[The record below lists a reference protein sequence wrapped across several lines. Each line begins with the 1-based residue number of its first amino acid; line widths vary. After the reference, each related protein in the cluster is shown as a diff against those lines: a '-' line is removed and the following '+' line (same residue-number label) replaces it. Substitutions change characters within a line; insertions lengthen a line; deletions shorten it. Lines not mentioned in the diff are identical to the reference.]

1 MNNTSKALEKV
12 YNGKN
17 ILTILPYPSYNKGAQ
32 WWTNK
37 RLEKLYGI
45 AASFFFKEKKSP
57 SLIIVSKYK
66 PIIEKDSYFLY
77 ISKYLIKDKNTV
89 LISKSGKHYLY
100 RSNNMINSNDL
111 KLFGILLNIMK
122 INQKIKK
129 VAFIGMGLIN
139 SSLARDLKIKKFYLS
154 SSAYSRRLSTINKIK
169 KLKLV
174 DFASSNIEKTIKEA
188 DIIIVGIPV
197 AAYQE
202 VFKKIC
208 NNIKPG
214 AIITDVGSVKKEVIN
229 SVKKYIPK
237 NIDFVPGHPIAGTEN
252 SGPESGFAGLFKNG
266 WCILTP
272 NKNTSKNSVKIIKY
286 MWQLVGMKVDIM
298 DSNYHDEVLAIT
310 SHIPHIIAYSIV
322 GTIANLQTT
331 IKKEVI
337 KYAASGF
344 RDFTRIAASDPIMW
358 RDIILYN
365 RQSILKMLNL
375 FKKDLSKLEHAIENN
390 DDKFLLNLFTKT
402 RKIRKDII
410 K

>member
-1 MNNTSKALEKV
+1 
-12 YNGKN
+12 
-17 ILTILPYPSYNKGAQ
+17 
-32 WWTNK
+32 
-37 RLEKLYGI
+37 
-45 AASFFFKEKKSP
+45 
-57 SLIIVSKYK
+57 
-66 PIIEKDSYFLY
+66 
-77 ISKYLIKDKNTV
+77 
-89 LISKSGKHYLY
+89 
-100 RSNNMINSNDL
+100 
-111 KLFGILLNIMK
+111 MK

-174 DFASSNIEKTIKEA
+174 DFASSNIDKTIKEA

-229 SVKKYIPK
+229 SVKKYLPK

-375 FKKDLSKLEHAIENN
+375 FKKDLSKLENAIENN

>member
-1 MNNTSKALEKV
+1 
-12 YNGKN
+12 
-17 ILTILPYPSYNKGAQ
+17 
-32 WWTNK
+32 
-37 RLEKLYGI
+37 
-45 AASFFFKEKKSP
+45 
-57 SLIIVSKYK
+57 
-66 PIIEKDSYFLY
+66 
-77 ISKYLIKDKNTV
+77 
-89 LISKSGKHYLY
+89 
-100 RSNNMINSNDL
+100 
-111 KLFGILLNIMK
+111 MK

-375 FKKDLSKLEHAIENN
+375 FKKDLSKLEYAIQNN

>member
-1 MNNTSKALEKV
+1 
-12 YNGKN
+12 
-17 ILTILPYPSYNKGAQ
+17 
-32 WWTNK
+32 
-37 RLEKLYGI
+37 
-45 AASFFFKEKKSP
+45 
-57 SLIIVSKYK
+57 
-66 PIIEKDSYFLY
+66 
-77 ISKYLIKDKNTV
+77 
-89 LISKSGKHYLY
+89 
-100 RSNNMINSNDL
+100 
-111 KLFGILLNIMK
+111 MK

-202 VFKKIC
+202 VFEKIC

-331 IKKEVI
+331 VKKEVI

>member
-1 MNNTSKALEKV
+1 
-12 YNGKN
+12 
-17 ILTILPYPSYNKGAQ
+17 
-32 WWTNK
+32 
-37 RLEKLYGI
+37 
-45 AASFFFKEKKSP
+45 
-57 SLIIVSKYK
+57 
-66 PIIEKDSYFLY
+66 
-77 ISKYLIKDKNTV
+77 
-89 LISKSGKHYLY
+89 
-100 RSNNMINSNDL
+100 
-111 KLFGILLNIMK
+111 MK
-122 INQKIKK
+122 INKKINK

-154 SSAYSRRLSTINKIK
+154 SSAYSRKISTLKKIK

-174 DFASSNIEKTIKEA
+174 DFASSNVEKIIKEA

-208 NNIKPG
+208 NHIKPG
-214 AIITDVGSVKKEVIN
+214 VIITDVGSVKKEVIN

-237 NIDFVPGHPIAGTEN
+237 NVDFVPGHPIAGTEN

>member
-1 MNNTSKALEKV
+1 
-12 YNGKN
+12 
-17 ILTILPYPSYNKGAQ
+17 
-32 WWTNK
+32 
-37 RLEKLYGI
+37 
-45 AASFFFKEKKSP
+45 
-57 SLIIVSKYK
+57 
-66 PIIEKDSYFLY
+66 
-77 ISKYLIKDKNTV
+77 
-89 LISKSGKHYLY
+89 
-100 RSNNMINSNDL
+100 
-111 KLFGILLNIMK
+111 MK

-237 NIDFVPGHPIAGTEN
+237 KIDFVPGHPIAGTEN

>member
-1 MNNTSKALEKV
+1 MTLNYLE
-12 YNGKN
+12 
-17 ILTILPYPSYNKGAQ
+17 
-32 WWTNK
+32 
-37 RLEKLYGI
+37 
-45 AASFFFKEKKSP
+45 
-57 SLIIVSKYK
+57 
-66 PIIEKDSYFLY
+66 YF
-77 ISKYLIKDKNTV
+77 
-89 LISKSGKHYLY
+89 
-100 RSNNMINSNDL
+100 
-111 KLFGILLNIMK
+111 LNIMK

-272 NKNTSKNSVKIIKY
+272 NKNTSKNSIKIIKY

-375 FKKDLSKLEHAIENN
+375 FKKDLSRLEHAIENN
-390 DDKFLLNLFTKT
+390 DDKILLNLFTKT

-410 K
+410 R

>member
-1 MNNTSKALEKV
+1 MKV
-12 YNGKN
+12 
-17 ILTILPYPSYNKGAQ
+17 
-32 WWTNK
+32 
-37 RLEKLYGI
+37 
-45 AASFFFKEKKSP
+45 KK
-57 SLIIVSKYK
+57 
-66 PIIEKDSYFLY
+66 
-77 ISKYLIKDKNTV
+77 
-89 LISKSGKHYLY
+89 
-100 RSNNMINSNDL
+100 
-111 KLFGILLNIMK
+111 
-122 INQKIKK
+122 KIKK
-129 VAFIGMGLIN
+129 VSFIGMGLIN

-229 SVKKYIPK
+229 SVKKYLPK

-272 NKNTSKNSVKIIKY
+272 NKNTSKSSVKIIKY

-375 FKKDLSKLEHAIENN
+375 FKKDLSKLEYAIENN

>member
-1 MNNTSKALEKV
+1 
-12 YNGKN
+12 
-17 ILTILPYPSYNKGAQ
+17 
-32 WWTNK
+32 
-37 RLEKLYGI
+37 
-45 AASFFFKEKKSP
+45 
-57 SLIIVSKYK
+57 
-66 PIIEKDSYFLY
+66 
-77 ISKYLIKDKNTV
+77 
-89 LISKSGKHYLY
+89 
-100 RSNNMINSNDL
+100 
-111 KLFGILLNIMK
+111 MK

-188 DIIIVGIPV
+188 DIIIIGIPV
-197 AAYQE
+197 AAYQM

-208 NNIKPG
+208 NHIKPG

-229 SVKKYIPK
+229 SVKKYLPK

-272 NKNTSKNSVKIIKY
+272 NKNTSKNSVNIIKY

-298 DSNYHDEVLAIT
+298 DSTYHDEVLAIT

-375 FKKDLSKLEHAIENN
+375 FKKDLSKLEYAIENN

-402 RKIRKDII
+402 RRIRKDII

>member
-1 MNNTSKALEKV
+1 
-12 YNGKN
+12 
-17 ILTILPYPSYNKGAQ
+17 
-32 WWTNK
+32 
-37 RLEKLYGI
+37 
-45 AASFFFKEKKSP
+45 
-57 SLIIVSKYK
+57 
-66 PIIEKDSYFLY
+66 
-77 ISKYLIKDKNTV
+77 
-89 LISKSGKHYLY
+89 
-100 RSNNMINSNDL
+100 
-111 KLFGILLNIMK
+111 MK

-237 NIDFVPGHPIAGTEN
+237 NIDFVPGHPIAGTEK

-298 DSNYHDEVLAIT
+298 DPNYHDEVLAIT

>member
-1 MNNTSKALEKV
+1 M
-12 YNGKN
+12 
-17 ILTILPYPSYNKGAQ
+17 
-32 WWTNK
+32 
-37 RLEKLYGI
+37 
-45 AASFFFKEKKSP
+45 
-57 SLIIVSKYK
+57 
-66 PIIEKDSYFLY
+66 
-77 ISKYLIKDKNTV
+77 
-89 LISKSGKHYLY
+89 
-100 RSNNMINSNDL
+100 
-111 KLFGILLNIMK
+111 
-122 INQKIKK
+122 
-129 VAFIGMGLIN
+129 
-139 SSLARDLKIKKFYLS
+139 
-154 SSAYSRRLSTINKIK
+154 
-169 KLKLV
+169 
-174 DFASSNIEKTIKEA
+174 
-188 DIIIVGIPV
+188 
-197 AAYQE
+197 
-202 VFKKIC
+202 
-208 NNIKPG
+208 
-214 AIITDVGSVKKEVIN
+214 
-229 SVKKYIPK
+229 
-237 NIDFVPGHPIAGTEN
+237 PGHPIAGTEN

-272 NKNTSKNSVKIIKY
+272 NKNTSKSSVKIIKH

>member
-1 MNNTSKALEKV
+1 
-12 YNGKN
+12 
-17 ILTILPYPSYNKGAQ
+17 
-32 WWTNK
+32 
-37 RLEKLYGI
+37 
-45 AASFFFKEKKSP
+45 
-57 SLIIVSKYK
+57 
-66 PIIEKDSYFLY
+66 
-77 ISKYLIKDKNTV
+77 
-89 LISKSGKHYLY
+89 
-100 RSNNMINSNDL
+100 
-111 KLFGILLNIMK
+111 MK
-122 INQKIKK
+122 INKKIKK

-272 NKNTSKNSVKIIKY
+272 NKNTSKNSIKIIKY

>member
-1 MNNTSKALEKV
+1 MKA
-12 YNGKN
+12 
-17 ILTILPYPSYNKGAQ
+17 
-32 WWTNK
+32 
-37 RLEKLYGI
+37 
-45 AASFFFKEKKSP
+45 
-57 SLIIVSKYK
+57 
-66 PIIEKDSYFLY
+66 
-77 ISKYLIKDKNTV
+77 
-89 LISKSGKHYLY
+89 
-100 RSNNMINSNDL
+100 
-111 KLFGILLNIMK
+111 
-122 INQKIKK
+122 NQKIKK
-129 VAFIGMGLIN
+129 IAFIGMGLIN

-174 DFASSNIEKTIKEA
+174 DFASRNIEKTIKEA
-188 DIIIVGIPV
+188 DLIIVGIPV
-197 AAYQE
+197 AAYRE

-208 NNIKPG
+208 NHIKPG
-214 AIITDVGSVKKEVIN
+214 TIITDVGSVKKEVIN

-237 NIDFVPGHPIAGTEN
+237 NVDFVPGHPIAGTEN

-272 NKNTSKNSVKIIKY
+272 NKNTSKKSVKIIKY
-286 MWQLVGMKVDIM
+286 MWQLAGLKVDVM

-322 GTIANLQTT
+322 GTVTNLQTT

-344 RDFTRIAASDPIMW
+344 RDFTRIAASDPIMS

-375 FKKDLSKLEHAIENN
+375 FKKDLSKLEYAIENN
-390 DDKFLLNLFTKT
+390 DEKFLFNLFTKT

>member
-1 MNNTSKALEKV
+1 MN
-12 YNGKN
+12 
-17 ILTILPYPSYNKGAQ
+17 
-32 WWTNK
+32 
-37 RLEKLYGI
+37 
-45 AASFFFKEKKSP
+45 
-57 SLIIVSKYK
+57 
-66 PIIEKDSYFLY
+66 
-77 ISKYLIKDKNTV
+77 
-89 LISKSGKHYLY
+89 
-100 RSNNMINSNDL
+100 
-111 KLFGILLNIMK
+111 

-375 FKKDLSKLEHAIENN
+375 FKKDLSKLEYAIENN

>member
-1 MNNTSKALEKV
+1 
-12 YNGKN
+12 
-17 ILTILPYPSYNKGAQ
+17 
-32 WWTNK
+32 
-37 RLEKLYGI
+37 
-45 AASFFFKEKKSP
+45 
-57 SLIIVSKYK
+57 
-66 PIIEKDSYFLY
+66 
-77 ISKYLIKDKNTV
+77 
-89 LISKSGKHYLY
+89 
-100 RSNNMINSNDL
+100 
-111 KLFGILLNIMK
+111 MK

-188 DIIIVGIPV
+188 DIIIIGIPV
-197 AAYQE
+197 AAYQV

-208 NNIKPG
+208 NHIKPG

-229 SVKKYIPK
+229 SVKKYLPK

-375 FKKDLSKLEHAIENN
+375 FKKDLSKLEQAIQNN

>member
-1 MNNTSKALEKV
+1 
-12 YNGKN
+12 
-17 ILTILPYPSYNKGAQ
+17 
-32 WWTNK
+32 
-37 RLEKLYGI
+37 
-45 AASFFFKEKKSP
+45 
-57 SLIIVSKYK
+57 
-66 PIIEKDSYFLY
+66 
-77 ISKYLIKDKNTV
+77 
-89 LISKSGKHYLY
+89 
-100 RSNNMINSNDL
+100 
-111 KLFGILLNIMK
+111 MK

>member
-1 MNNTSKALEKV
+1 
-12 YNGKN
+12 
-17 ILTILPYPSYNKGAQ
+17 
-32 WWTNK
+32 
-37 RLEKLYGI
+37 
-45 AASFFFKEKKSP
+45 
-57 SLIIVSKYK
+57 
-66 PIIEKDSYFLY
+66 
-77 ISKYLIKDKNTV
+77 
-89 LISKSGKHYLY
+89 
-100 RSNNMINSNDL
+100 
-111 KLFGILLNIMK
+111 MK

-272 NKNTSKNSVKIIKY
+272 NKSTSKNSVKIIKY

-375 FKKDLSKLEHAIENN
+375 FKKDLSKLEYAIENN

>member
-1 MNNTSKALEKV
+1 
-12 YNGKN
+12 
-17 ILTILPYPSYNKGAQ
+17 
-32 WWTNK
+32 
-37 RLEKLYGI
+37 
-45 AASFFFKEKKSP
+45 
-57 SLIIVSKYK
+57 
-66 PIIEKDSYFLY
+66 
-77 ISKYLIKDKNTV
+77 
-89 LISKSGKHYLY
+89 
-100 RSNNMINSNDL
+100 
-111 KLFGILLNIMK
+111 MK
-122 INQKIKK
+122 INKKINK

-154 SSAYSRRLSTINKIK
+154 SSAYSRKISTLKKIK

-174 DFASSNIEKTIKEA
+174 DFASSNVEKIIKEA

-208 NNIKPG
+208 NHIKPG
-214 AIITDVGSVKKEVIN
+214 VIITDVGSVKKEVIN

-237 NIDFVPGHPIAGTEN
+237 NVDFVPGHPIAGTEK

-272 NKNTSKNSVKIIKY
+272 SKNTSKNSVKIIKY

-322 GTIANLQTT
+322 GTVANLQTT

-375 FKKDLSKLEHAIENN
+375 FKKDLSKLEYAIENN
-390 DDKFLLNLFTKT
+390 DDNFLLNLFTKT
-402 RKIRKDII
+402 RRIRKDII

>member
-1 MNNTSKALEKV
+1 
-12 YNGKN
+12 
-17 ILTILPYPSYNKGAQ
+17 
-32 WWTNK
+32 
-37 RLEKLYGI
+37 
-45 AASFFFKEKKSP
+45 
-57 SLIIVSKYK
+57 
-66 PIIEKDSYFLY
+66 
-77 ISKYLIKDKNTV
+77 
-89 LISKSGKHYLY
+89 
-100 RSNNMINSNDL
+100 
-111 KLFGILLNIMK
+111 MK

-375 FKKDLSKLEHAIENN
+375 FKKDLSKLENAIENN

>member
-1 MNNTSKALEKV
+1 
-12 YNGKN
+12 
-17 ILTILPYPSYNKGAQ
+17 
-32 WWTNK
+32 
-37 RLEKLYGI
+37 
-45 AASFFFKEKKSP
+45 
-57 SLIIVSKYK
+57 
-66 PIIEKDSYFLY
+66 
-77 ISKYLIKDKNTV
+77 
-89 LISKSGKHYLY
+89 
-100 RSNNMINSNDL
+100 
-111 KLFGILLNIMK
+111 MK

-174 DFASSNIEKTIKEA
+174 DVASSNVEKTIKEA

-214 AIITDVGSVKKEVIN
+214 TIITDVGSVKKEVIN

>member
-1 MNNTSKALEKV
+1 
-12 YNGKN
+12 
-17 ILTILPYPSYNKGAQ
+17 
-32 WWTNK
+32 
-37 RLEKLYGI
+37 
-45 AASFFFKEKKSP
+45 
-57 SLIIVSKYK
+57 
-66 PIIEKDSYFLY
+66 
-77 ISKYLIKDKNTV
+77 
-89 LISKSGKHYLY
+89 
-100 RSNNMINSNDL
+100 
-111 KLFGILLNIMK
+111 MK

-174 DFASSNIEKTIKEA
+174 DIASSNIEKTIKEA

-208 NNIKPG
+208 NYIKPG

-237 NIDFVPGHPIAGTEN
+237 NVDFVPGHPIAGTEK

-402 RKIRKDII
+402 RRIRKDII

>member
-1 MNNTSKALEKV
+1 
-12 YNGKN
+12 
-17 ILTILPYPSYNKGAQ
+17 
-32 WWTNK
+32 
-37 RLEKLYGI
+37 
-45 AASFFFKEKKSP
+45 
-57 SLIIVSKYK
+57 
-66 PIIEKDSYFLY
+66 
-77 ISKYLIKDKNTV
+77 
-89 LISKSGKHYLY
+89 
-100 RSNNMINSNDL
+100 
-111 KLFGILLNIMK
+111 MK

-174 DFASSNIEKTIKEA
+174 DVASSNVEKTIKEA

-214 AIITDVGSVKKEVIN
+214 TIITDVGSVKKEVIN

-237 NIDFVPGHPIAGTEN
+237 NVDFVPGHPIAGTEK

-272 NKNTSKNSVKIIKY
+272 NKNTSKNSEKIIKY

-322 GTIANLQTT
+322 GTVANLQTT

-375 FKKDLSKLEHAIENN
+375 FKKDLSKLEYAIENN
-390 DDKFLLNLFTKT
+390 DDNFLLNLFTKT
-402 RKIRKDII
+402 RRIRKDII

>member
-1 MNNTSKALEKV
+1 MKV
-12 YNGKN
+12 
-17 ILTILPYPSYNKGAQ
+17 
-32 WWTNK
+32 
-37 RLEKLYGI
+37 
-45 AASFFFKEKKSP
+45 
-57 SLIIVSKYK
+57 
-66 PIIEKDSYFLY
+66 
-77 ISKYLIKDKNTV
+77 
-89 LISKSGKHYLY
+89 
-100 RSNNMINSNDL
+100 
-111 KLFGILLNIMK
+111 
-122 INQKIKK
+122 NQKIKK
-129 VAFIGMGLIN
+129 VSFIGMGLIN
-139 SSLARDLKIKKFYLS
+139 SSLARDLKIKKFYS
-154 SSAYSRRLSTINKIK
+154 FSSAFSRRLSTINKIK

-272 NKNTSKNSVKIIKY
+272 NKSTSKNSVKIIKY

>member
-1 MNNTSKALEKV
+1 
-12 YNGKN
+12 
-17 ILTILPYPSYNKGAQ
+17 
-32 WWTNK
+32 
-37 RLEKLYGI
+37 
-45 AASFFFKEKKSP
+45 
-57 SLIIVSKYK
+57 
-66 PIIEKDSYFLY
+66 
-77 ISKYLIKDKNTV
+77 
-89 LISKSGKHYLY
+89 
-100 RSNNMINSNDL
+100 
-111 KLFGILLNIMK
+111 MK

-237 NIDFVPGHPIAGTEN
+237 NVDFVPGHPIAGTEN

-375 FKKDLSKLEHAIENN
+375 FKKDLSKLEYAIENN

>member
-1 MNNTSKALEKV
+1 MKV
-12 YNGKN
+12 
-17 ILTILPYPSYNKGAQ
+17 
-32 WWTNK
+32 
-37 RLEKLYGI
+37 
-45 AASFFFKEKKSP
+45 
-57 SLIIVSKYK
+57 
-66 PIIEKDSYFLY
+66 
-77 ISKYLIKDKNTV
+77 
-89 LISKSGKHYLY
+89 
-100 RSNNMINSNDL
+100 
-111 KLFGILLNIMK
+111 
-122 INQKIKK
+122 NQKIKK
-129 VAFIGMGLIN
+129 VSFIGMGLIN

-208 NNIKPG
+208 NHIKPG

-237 NIDFVPGHPIAGTEN
+237 NVDFVPGHPIAGTEN

-375 FKKDLSKLEHAIENN
+375 FKKDLSKLEYAIENN

>member
-1 MNNTSKALEKV
+1 
-12 YNGKN
+12 
-17 ILTILPYPSYNKGAQ
+17 
-32 WWTNK
+32 
-37 RLEKLYGI
+37 
-45 AASFFFKEKKSP
+45 
-57 SLIIVSKYK
+57 
-66 PIIEKDSYFLY
+66 
-77 ISKYLIKDKNTV
+77 
-89 LISKSGKHYLY
+89 
-100 RSNNMINSNDL
+100 
-111 KLFGILLNIMK
+111 MK
-122 INQKIKK
+122 INKKIKK
-129 VAFIGMGLIN
+129 VAFVGMGLIN

-272 NKNTSKNSVKIIKY
+272 NKNTSKDSVKIIKY

>member
-1 MNNTSKALEKV
+1 
-12 YNGKN
+12 
-17 ILTILPYPSYNKGAQ
+17 
-32 WWTNK
+32 
-37 RLEKLYGI
+37 
-45 AASFFFKEKKSP
+45 
-57 SLIIVSKYK
+57 
-66 PIIEKDSYFLY
+66 
-77 ISKYLIKDKNTV
+77 
-89 LISKSGKHYLY
+89 
-100 RSNNMINSNDL
+100 
-111 KLFGILLNIMK
+111 MK

-197 AAYQE
+197 AAYKE

-208 NNIKPG
+208 NHIKPG

-237 NIDFVPGHPIAGTEN
+237 NVDFVPGHPIAGTEN

-286 MWQLVGMKVDIM
+286 MWQLTGMKVDIM

>member
-1 MNNTSKALEKV
+1 MKV
-12 YNGKN
+12 
-17 ILTILPYPSYNKGAQ
+17 
-32 WWTNK
+32 
-37 RLEKLYGI
+37 
-45 AASFFFKEKKSP
+45 
-57 SLIIVSKYK
+57 
-66 PIIEKDSYFLY
+66 
-77 ISKYLIKDKNTV
+77 
-89 LISKSGKHYLY
+89 
-100 RSNNMINSNDL
+100 
-111 KLFGILLNIMK
+111 
-122 INQKIKK
+122 NQKIKK
-129 VAFIGMGLIN
+129 VSFIGMGLIN

-188 DIIIVGIPV
+188 DIIIIGIPV

-208 NNIKPG
+208 NHIKPG

>member
-1 MNNTSKALEKV
+1 
-12 YNGKN
+12 
-17 ILTILPYPSYNKGAQ
+17 
-32 WWTNK
+32 
-37 RLEKLYGI
+37 
-45 AASFFFKEKKSP
+45 
-57 SLIIVSKYK
+57 
-66 PIIEKDSYFLY
+66 
-77 ISKYLIKDKNTV
+77 
-89 LISKSGKHYLY
+89 
-100 RSNNMINSNDL
+100 
-111 KLFGILLNIMK
+111 MK

-229 SVKKYIPK
+229 SVKKYLPK

-272 NKNTSKNSVKIIKY
+272 NKSTSKNSVKIIKY

>member
-1 MNNTSKALEKV
+1 
-12 YNGKN
+12 
-17 ILTILPYPSYNKGAQ
+17 
-32 WWTNK
+32 
-37 RLEKLYGI
+37 
-45 AASFFFKEKKSP
+45 
-57 SLIIVSKYK
+57 
-66 PIIEKDSYFLY
+66 
-77 ISKYLIKDKNTV
+77 
-89 LISKSGKHYLY
+89 
-100 RSNNMINSNDL
+100 
-111 KLFGILLNIMK
+111 MK
-122 INQKIKK
+122 INKKIKK

-272 NKNTSKNSVKIIKY
+272 NKNTSKSSVKIIKY

-375 FKKDLSKLEHAIENN
+375 FKKDLSKLEYAIENN

>member
-1 MNNTSKALEKV
+1 
-12 YNGKN
+12 
-17 ILTILPYPSYNKGAQ
+17 
-32 WWTNK
+32 
-37 RLEKLYGI
+37 
-45 AASFFFKEKKSP
+45 
-57 SLIIVSKYK
+57 
-66 PIIEKDSYFLY
+66 
-77 ISKYLIKDKNTV
+77 
-89 LISKSGKHYLY
+89 
-100 RSNNMINSNDL
+100 
-111 KLFGILLNIMK
+111 MK

-129 VAFIGMGLIN
+129 VTFIGMGLIN

-174 DFASSNIEKTIKEA
+174 DFASSDIEKTIKEA

-229 SVKKYIPK
+229 SVKKHIPK

-358 RDIILYN
+358 RDITLYN

-402 RKIRKDII
+402 RRIRKDII

>member
-1 MNNTSKALEKV
+1 
-12 YNGKN
+12 
-17 ILTILPYPSYNKGAQ
+17 
-32 WWTNK
+32 
-37 RLEKLYGI
+37 
-45 AASFFFKEKKSP
+45 
-57 SLIIVSKYK
+57 
-66 PIIEKDSYFLY
+66 
-77 ISKYLIKDKNTV
+77 
-89 LISKSGKHYLY
+89 
-100 RSNNMINSNDL
+100 
-111 KLFGILLNIMK
+111 
-122 INQKIKK
+122 
-129 VAFIGMGLIN
+129 MGLIN

-390 DDKFLLNLFTKT
+390 DDKFLLNLFSKT

>member
-1 MNNTSKALEKV
+1 
-12 YNGKN
+12 
-17 ILTILPYPSYNKGAQ
+17 
-32 WWTNK
+32 
-37 RLEKLYGI
+37 
-45 AASFFFKEKKSP
+45 
-57 SLIIVSKYK
+57 
-66 PIIEKDSYFLY
+66 
-77 ISKYLIKDKNTV
+77 
-89 LISKSGKHYLY
+89 
-100 RSNNMINSNDL
+100 
-111 KLFGILLNIMK
+111 MK

-154 SSAYSRRLSTINKIK
+154 SSAYSRRPSTINKIK

-237 NIDFVPGHPIAGTEN
+237 NVDFVPGHPIAGTEN

-365 RQSILKMLNL
+365 RQSILKMLSL